1 MDARRKGGQ
10 GMRENRRKEMADY
23 IARRQTATM
32 HELCRVFGAS
42 MNTVRADVAFLAE
55 TGAVEKV
62 YGGVRSAMPPEIPLF
77 DQRAQLR
84 TDAKLLIARAAV
96 SFIEDGDT
104 LFIDA
109 GTTCMHLLDLLGD
122 EMHVTVITGNLH
134 LIGQAYLKPNVEL
147 IVLPGS
153 VNRRTNS
160 VSDVSTLEFLRRYHF
175 IKALMATTGLSA
187 DGQLNVS
194 SYLDYEIK
202 HRAIE
207 QSEQRILLCDSAKF
221 GAAGLLSYASLSDF
235 SRLITDAACPNELR
249 KLCEQSG
256 TALTIA

>member
-1 MDARRKGGQ
+1 
-10 GMRENRRKEMADY
+10 
-23 IARRQTATM
+23 
-32 HELCRVFGAS
+32 
-42 MNTVRADVAFLAE
+42 MNTIRADVAFLE
-55 TGAVEKV
+55 KTGTVEKV
-62 YGGVRSAMPPEIPLF
+62 YGGVRSVLQQEIPLF
-77 DQRAQLR
+77 AQRAKLH
-84 TDAKLLIARAAV
+84 TDAKIAIARQAAFLV
-96 SFIEDGDT
+96 NDRDT
-104 LFIDA
+104 LFVDA
-109 GTTCMHLLDLLGD
+109 GTTTMHLLDMLPQD
-122 EMHVTVITGNLH
+122 IHATIVTGNLA
-134 LIGQAYLKPNVEL
+134 IIAQASMKPNLEL

-175 IKALMATTGLSA
+175 IKAIMATTGLSA
-187 DGQLNVS
+187 DGGLNVS

-202 HRAIE
+202 HRAVE